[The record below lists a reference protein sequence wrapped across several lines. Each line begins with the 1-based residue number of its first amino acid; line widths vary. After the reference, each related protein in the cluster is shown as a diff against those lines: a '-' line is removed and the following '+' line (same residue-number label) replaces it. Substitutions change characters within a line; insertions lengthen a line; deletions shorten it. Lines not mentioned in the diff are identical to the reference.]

1 MEFLGPLPSFFN
13 TFIVVPLLNM
23 LFAVYTPLSAIG
35 IPYAM
40 GFSIIGL
47 TILIRIIFYPL
58 TNKQLQASKKMQEI
72 APLVSDVKDKYKGDT
87 KRIQEET
94 MKLYKEKGVN
104 PAAGCLPTLVQL
116 PLLFGLYS
124 VLNKLVH
131 LEPNETISYIN
142 SVVISPFQINEL
154 WDTTFFGIPLGLSP
168 QQMLSEGLVV
178 VAIAVPVVTGA
189 FQFILSKMMFA
200 PPPEKKNKDKKKN
213 DDFATTFQKQA
224 AYIFPIMIGFFSFN
238 FPFGLSLYWNTF
250 TIFGIIQQ
258 YKVTGLGGLEKTW
271 QKVKNRQ
278 TQK

>member
-1 MEFLGPLPSFFN
+1 MEFLGPLQSLFN
-13 TFIVVPLLNM
+13 TLIVDPLINV
-23 LFAVYTPLSAIG
+23 LFAVYTPLNAIG

-47 TILIRIIFYPL
+47 TIIIRIVFYPL
-58 TNKQLQASKKMQEI
+58 TNKQLQASKKMQEV
-72 APLVSDVKDKYKGDT
+72 APQISDIKDKYKGDT

-94 MKLYKEKGVN
+94 MRLYKEKGVN

-116 PLLFGLYS
+116 PLLFGLYT
-124 VLNKLVH
+124 VLNRLVH
-131 LEPNETISYIN
+131 LSPSETIAYVN
-142 SVVISPFQINEL
+142 SIVIAPFQIDSL
-154 WDTTFFGIPLGLSP
+154 WDTTFFGIPLGQSP
-168 QQMLSEGLVV
+168 QQMFSEGLVV
-178 VAIAVPVVTGA
+178 VAIAVPIITGI

-200 PPPEKKNKDKKKN
+200 PPPERKNKDKKKN

-250 TIFGIIQQ
+250 SIFGIIQQ
-258 YKVTGLGGLEKTW
+258 YKVTGLGGLESTW

-278 TQK
+278 IKK